1 MEKSIIIAFIV
12 AFLVREVLG
21 IILRNMIKE
30 YIRIA
35 SQYKEQQN
43 QSLEWK
49 KKARCLRKKMR
60 IVCFLTGW
68 NPLTVYRKLRKIY
81 NQLNYMIAATEFLD
95 GNNDEFIKLANTTR
109 IFNQY
114 ELMPCLLALY
124 YLSKKNKMMA
134 ERYYRWY
141 LLCNHEKPYM
151 ECIMKEV
158 FGDSEKD
165 EKAWGEAI
173 QEVSD
178 QALIKALR
186 DNQFL

>member
-1 MEKSIIIAFIV
+1 MEKSIIIALIV
-12 AFLVREVLG
+12 AILVGQVLA
-21 IILRNMIKE
+21 IIMRNMARE
-30 YIRIA
+30 YIRIVF
-35 SQYKEQQN
+35 QYKGQQN
-43 QSLEWK
+43 LSLEWK
-49 KKARCLRKKMR
+49 KKAHCLRKRMR
-60 IVCFLTGW
+60 IVCFFTGW
-68 NPLTVYRKLRKIY
+68 NPLTVYKNLRKIY
-81 NQLNYMIAATEFLD
+81 NQLNYIIAATEFVE

-109 IFNQY
+109 ISNQY